1 MVVIDF
7 PFFVNRFYKH
17 DELKDE
23 ILKSLETSTSRE
35 ESKDD
40 TITKT
45 DWGLEIPL
53 GTSDY
58 QQLILPHIISQ
69 SQKTFNRG
77 SALEITDMWFQQY
90 YKGDT
95 HGWHVHEYCHWA
107 NVYFVEL
114 PSKNFLTEIVDLN
127 RVPIEYEAQEG
138 DIISFPSMLL
148 HRSKP
153 NISIDRKT
161 VIAYN
166 VNFTHIRE
174 YDPW

>member
-1 MVVIDF
+1 MVVMNF
-7 PFFVNRFYKH
+7 PLHVNKFFKH
-17 DELKDE
+17 DELKE
-23 ILKSLETSTSRE
+23 QILECLKSSTARQET
-35 ESKDD
+35 KDD

-53 GTSDY
+53 GSSNY

-77 SALEITDMWFQQY
+77 SAFEITDMWFQQY

-114 PSKNFLTEIVDLN
+114 PSKDFLTEILDLERN
-127 RVPIEYEAQEG
+127 AIEYEAQEG

-153 NISIDRKT
+153 NLSIDRKT

-166 VNFTHIRE
+166 INFTHVRDC
-174 YDPW
+174 DPI